1 MKITPNYLSS
11 MKGFFMKKGKKVSIT
26 YYISCRFIGIIVI
39 MYIIIIFF
47 ITYFPNQTILRD
59 IRHQIRQESRYDF
72 LNIDIKNEKLII
84 GKNFIFKENHIQKII
99 LDDSGKQ
106 LYGSYPIKDLENYPI
121 NNKKKFRQVK
131 TSDGYYYIFDRRIIK
146 SDLVTKK
153 RTLFTLRSVGKKS
166 DFTSEYQALK
176 YVAYVF
182 ICFLTLVAIVLIRIV
197 SFKLTIPMK
206 EIKSIA
212 DKIGTAADLTKR
224 IDYAAPFKEL
234 DSMICANNRMIDRIE
249 DLFNQQKQFTSDV
262 AHELRTP
269 TSVILAEC
277 QYLKKYGRT
286 IDDYKEALDAIERQS
301 SATNEIINQLLQLS
315 RLDQGRIKTNFE
327 YANFKLLIESICE
340 SDPLCEQKKIT
351 IHQNLENISIY
362 MNVGLM
368 SIAIKNLVNNSLKYS
383 PDYSPV
389 ELRLWK
395 TGEKIFFEIE
405 DYGCGMNEEVQK
417 HIYDRFYRADKS
429 RNTEG
434 FGLGLSL
441 VHKIIELHKGTIRV
455 QSELGVGSIFTLS
468 LPSDKSPQQLN

>member
-1 MKITPNYLSS
+1 
-11 MKGFFMKKGKKVSIT
+11 MKKGKKVSIT

-47 ITYFPNQTILRD
+47 ITYFSNQTILRD

-262 AHELRTP
+262 AHELRN
-269 TSVILAEC
+269 V
-277 QYLKKYGRT
+277 
-286 IDDYKEALDAIERQS
+286 
-301 SATNEIINQLLQLS
+301 
-315 RLDQGRIKTNFE
+315 
-327 YANFKLLIESICE
+327 
-340 SDPLCEQKKIT
+340 
-351 IHQNLENISIY
+351 NI
-362 MNVGLM
+362 
-368 SIAIKNLVNNSLKYS
+368 
-383 PDYSPV
+383 
-389 ELRLWK
+389 
-395 TGEKIFFEIE
+395 
-405 DYGCGMNEEVQK
+405 
-417 HIYDRFYRADKS
+417 
-429 RNTEG
+429 
-434 FGLGLSL
+434 
-441 VHKIIELHKGTIRV
+441 
-455 QSELGVGSIFTLS
+455 
-468 LPSDKSPQQLN
+468 

>member
-26 YYISCRFIGIIVI
+26 HYISCRFIGIIVI

-47 ITYFPNQTILRD
+47 ITYFSNQTILRD

-99 LDDSGKQ
+99 LDYSGKQ

-121 NNKKKFRQVK
+121 NNKKRFRQVK

-234 DSMICANNRMIDRIE
+234 DS
-249 DLFNQQKQFTSDV
+249 L
-262 AHELRTP
+262 
-269 TSVILAEC
+269 
-277 QYLKKYGRT
+277 
-286 IDDYKEALDAIERQS
+286 
-301 SATNEIINQLLQLS
+301 
-315 RLDQGRIKTNFE
+315 
-327 YANFKLLIESICE
+327 
-340 SDPLCEQKKIT
+340 
-351 IHQNLENISIY
+351 
-362 MNVGLM
+362 
-368 SIAIKNLVNNSLKYS
+368 
-383 PDYSPV
+383 
-389 ELRLWK
+389 
-395 TGEKIFFEIE
+395 
-405 DYGCGMNEEVQK
+405 
-417 HIYDRFYRADKS
+417 
-429 RNTEG
+429 
-434 FGLGLSL
+434 
-441 VHKIIELHKGTIRV
+441 
-455 QSELGVGSIFTLS
+455 
-468 LPSDKSPQQLN
+468 

>member
-1 MKITPNYLSS
+1 
-11 MKGFFMKKGKKVSIT
+11 MKKEEKVSIPH
-26 YYISCRFIGIIVI
+26 YISCRFIGIIVVMAII
-39 MYIIIIFF
+39 MIVF
-47 ITYFPNQTILRD
+47 ISYFSNQMVSSD
-59 IRHQIRQESRYDF
+59 IGKQIRRKSRYDF
-72 LNIDIKNEKLII
+72 LNIDIKNGELII
-84 GKNFIFKENHIQKII
+84 GKNFVFKENHVQKIF

-106 LYGSYPIKDLENYPI
+106 LYGTYPIKDLENYPV
-121 NNKKKFRQVK
+121 NNKKRCRRVK
-131 TSDGYYYIFDRRIIK
+131 TSDGYYYIFDRHIIK
-146 SDLVTKK
+146 RDLVTKK
-153 RTLFTLRSVGKKS
+153 RHLFILRSIGKES
-166 DFTSEYQALK
+166 DFTSEYRTLK
-176 YVAYVF
+176 YISYVF
-182 ICFLTLVAIVLIRIV
+182 ICLLTLVAIVLIRIV
-197 SFKLTIPMK
+197 SSRLTIPMK
-206 EIKSIA
+206 EIKNIA
-212 DKIGTAADLTKR
+212 DKIGTEGDLTKR
-224 IDYAAPFKEL
+224 VDYTTPFKEL

-249 DLFNQQKQFTSDV
+249 DLFSQQKQFTSDV

-286 IDDYKEALDAIERQS
+286 IDDYTEALDTIERQS
-301 SATNEIINQLLQLS
+301 TTTNEIINQLLQLS
-315 RLDQGRIKTNFE
+315 RLDQGRIKTDFE

-340 SDPLCEQKKIT
+340 SEPLCEQKKIT

-368 SIAIKNLVNNSLKYS
+368 SIAIKNLVNNALKYS

-395 TGEKIFFEIE
+395 TGEKVFFEIE

-441 VHKIIELHKGTIRV
+441 VHKIVEIHKGTISV
-455 QSELGVGSIFTLS
+455 KSTPEKGTVFTLTFPLETS
-468 LPSDKSPQQLN
+468 FSNL